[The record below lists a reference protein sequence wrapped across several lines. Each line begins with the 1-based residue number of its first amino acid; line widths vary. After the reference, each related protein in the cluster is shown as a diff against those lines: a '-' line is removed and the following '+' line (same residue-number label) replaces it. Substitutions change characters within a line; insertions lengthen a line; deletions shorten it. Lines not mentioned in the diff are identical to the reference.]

1 MLAFHLFV
9 VKLFLLAN
17 SFLLLN
23 ASTIPINAIQ
33 EGLKLMKAKII
44 QRGGRDGEEFATELK
59 TKKFKDAYKWT
70 SEDVDFD
77 LDKKEYTI
85 KEYAH
90 HVFAHLRD
98 NVFGILV

>member
-17 SFLLLN
+17 SFLLFN

-44 QRGGRDGEEFATELK
+44 QRGGRDGQKFARELK
-59 TKKFKDAYKWT
+59 TKKFKDDHKWT
-70 SEDVDFD
+70 SEAVD
-77 LDKKEYTI
+77 LK
-85 KEYAH
+85 
-90 HVFAHLRD
+90 
-98 NVFGILV
+98 